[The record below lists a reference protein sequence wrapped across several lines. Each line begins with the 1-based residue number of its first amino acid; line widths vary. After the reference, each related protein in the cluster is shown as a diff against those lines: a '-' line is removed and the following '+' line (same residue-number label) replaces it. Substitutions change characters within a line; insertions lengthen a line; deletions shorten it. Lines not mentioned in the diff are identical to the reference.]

1 MSVFRIDKNTN
12 YTVMSNYH
20 LRDKRLS
27 YKAKGL
33 LSFMLSLPDDWDYS
47 MNGLSKVSKEN
58 ISAIRTALHE
68 LEEFGYL
75 KRNRLQKKNG
85 KFEYEYII
93 YEKSPYI
100 DFPYTVNPHTENQIQ
115 INTNKQNTN
124 NKDKTDK
131 TFQEICPVNENNKL
145 TLELIK
151 KGYIRSDDIDVIYYN
166 SLFEE
171 LLQIYDYKDIIISI
185 HYILKHLKEND
196 YKDEN
201 NNEIKNKYGYFKEA
215 IYNNLI
221 NMTTEIDLGY

>member
-1 MSVFRIDKNTN
+1 MPVFRIDKNTN
-12 YTVMSNYH
+12 YTVISNYH

-47 MNGLSKVSKEN
+47 INGLVSISKES
-58 ISAIRTALHE
+58 IRAIRNILKE
-68 LEEFGYL
+68 LQENNYL
-75 KRNRLQKKNG
+75 VINKIKNEKG
-85 KFEYEYII
+85 QFEYEYLI
-93 YEKSPYI
+93 YEKP
-100 DFPYTVNPHTENQIQ
+100 DVHFVDMDNPHMENDIQ

-151 KGYIRSDDIDVIYYN
+151 KGYIKKDDVDVIYYN

-171 LLQIYDYKDIIISI
+171 LLQIYDYKDIIVSI

-201 NNEIKNKYGYFKEA
+201 SNEIKNKYGYFKEA

-221 NMTTEIDLGY
+221 NMTTEIGLGY